1 MARFSD
7 ERLPIRV
14 LDQHNKAIQS
24 AASKEAAQRFTR
36 NVFAGLKAGFYARTD
51 ARARANPTRFHH
63 LYEWGSV
70 GDGDRRLFKLISRNI
85 GTEAFEVSYDY
96 VESTVPVPNSG
107 HVFSQKAKV
116 MEEGNPVTIAP
127 VNASMLSFEV
137 DGQRIYTANEVI
149 VPRPGG
155 EAVKNALREEF
166 MYFFRPSVLTKNPV
180 YQASVD
186 EEKQRVL
193 RRLGKAVK

>member
-7 ERLPIRV
+7 PGLPIRM

-36 NVFAGLKAGFYARTD
+36 NVYAGLKAGFYARTD

-63 LYEWGSV
+63 LYEWGRTGE
-70 GDGDRRLFKLISRNI
+70 GDARLFKLISRNI
-85 GTEAFEVSYDY
+85 GTEAFEISYDF
-96 VESTVPVPNSG
+96 VESKVPVPNSG
-107 HVFSQKAKV
+107 HIFAQKAAI
-116 MEEGNPVTIAP
+116 MESGTQVTISPTDSP
-127 VNASMLSFEV
+127 VLSFEV
-137 DGQRIYTANEVI
+137 DGERIYTANDVV

-166 MYFFRPSVLTKNPV
+166 MIYFRPSVLAKNPA
-180 YQASVD
+180 YQESVNM
-186 EEKQRVL
+186 EKERIM
-193 RRLGKAVK
+193 RLLKRGVR